1 MTAHGDRIGSS
12 GSLDTYTWQAHAMAA
27 EQYDND
33 AKSRAIH
40 NQLGVRVRSNKSGII
55 FVQGHYLSTVVFT
68 SH

>member
-1 MTAHGDRIGSS
+1 
-12 GSLDTYTWQAHAMAA
+12 MAA

-68 SH
+68 SHW